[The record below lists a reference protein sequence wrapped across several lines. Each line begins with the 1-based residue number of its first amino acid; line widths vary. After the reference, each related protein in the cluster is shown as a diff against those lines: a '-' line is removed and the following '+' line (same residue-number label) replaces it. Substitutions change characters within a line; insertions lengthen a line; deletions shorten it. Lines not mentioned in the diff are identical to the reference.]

1 MSKQSINHYYNKLH
15 QYKTS
20 GHTRNE
26 SSIRRAFANLLEEY
40 CESKKLTLVDELVLK
55 NSTKR
60 PDATVRDALGLD
72 WGHWESKDT
81 KDSLDE
87 EIEYKFSIGYP
98 KFNIIFENTVEI
110 VLIQKGVE
118 TMRGKM
124 EDADFLHRILT
135 EFISYER
142 PEIKEFHKA
151 VERFKEDIPNI
162 VEALRA
168 MIEKQSAKNPD
179 FRVQREKFWNVCR
192 ESINPEISAFDIRE
206 MLIQHIL
213 TAEIFDTV
221 FGDSHFHR
229 ENNIA
234 HELEIVVNTFFTGTV
249 RRNTLAQIDSYYKA
263 IKAEAARIENHHDK
277 QQFLK
282 VVYENFYKAYNPKG
296 ADRLGVVYTPNEI
309 VHFMVES
316 TDYLLEKHFGKNLSD
331 KNVEILDPATG
342 TGTFITEIIEHI
354 PPKYLKHKY
363 LNEIHCNEL
372 AILPYYIANLNIE
385 YTYQQKMNEYQPF
398 NHIVFVDTLD
408 NLGFGYTGKQMTMFS
423 MSAENLDRIRN
434 QNSKKI
440 SVIIGNPPY
449 NANQQNENDNNK
461 NREYPKIDKRIKDT
475 YIYHSTAQKTKV
487 YDMYARFLRWSSDRL
502 DKNGIIAFI
511 TNRSYI
517 DSRTFD
523 GYRKIVSS
531 EFNRI
536 YIIDLGGDV
545 RQNPKLSGTKHNVFG
560 IQTGV
565 AIVFLVRVDNIFEAN
580 SEEEFEKIID
590 DNLLREPMVKYE
602 AKTHYSTRGSR
613 IFYYRRPE
621 METAKEK
628 LEFLT
633 FNKLKDIP
641 FEIITPDKDNN
652 WINMSTADD
661 WETMLPIANKETKLT
676 KNISEE
682 NAVFKLFS
690 LGVVTNRDEWVYDAN
705 KENLKIKIQFLIDLY
720 NTEVKRL
727 NGIKKENLKDK
738 VDYTIKWT
746 RAVKNDLS
754 KGKIYIFDE
763 NNVSDCLYR
772 PFVKK
777 KLYYT
782 QELNEMQYQMPVI
795 FGVNP
800 NFENIVININS
811 QGKDLRFLSSSC
823 LTDLHFL
830 GDNQCVP
837 LYRYNKEGN
846 RIDNITDW
854 GLEQFTEH
862 YKDEKIT
869 KEDVFNYTYG
879 VLHNPAYRK
888 KYELNLKREF
898 PRLPFYTDFW
908 KWAAWGKQLMHLHIN
923 YETVEHYELKIMNY
937 ELKNKSEDYVP
948 KAKLKAIPESGEILL
963 DENTSITGIP
973 SLAWMYK
980 LGNRSALHWILDQHK
995 EKTPS
1000 DPTIK
1005 EKFNTYKFADYKDKV
1020 IDLIKRVTSVSL
1032 RTMEIV
1038 NLMETEERHNI

>member
-60 PDATVRDALGLD
+60 PDATVRSTHGLD
-72 WGHWESKDT
+72 YGHWESKDT

-110 VLIQKGVE
+110 VLIQKGEE
-118 TMRGKM
+118 TMRGEM

-135 EFISYER
+135 EFLSYER
-142 PEIKEFHKA
+142 PELTEFHKA
-151 VERFKEDIPNI
+151 VERFKEDIPDI
-162 VEALRA
+162 VKALRA
-168 MIEKQSAKNPD
+168 MIEEQSAKNPEFD
-179 FRVQREKFWNVCR
+179 VQREKFWNVCR

-234 HELEIVVNTFFTGTV
+234 RELEIVINTFFTGTV

-263 IKAEAARIENHHDK
+263 IKAEAARIDNHHDK
-277 QQFLK
+277 QRFLK
-282 VVYENFYKAYNPKG
+282 IVYENFYKAYNPKG

-309 VHFMVES
+309 VHFMVDS
-316 TDYLLEKHFGKNLSD
+316 TDYLLEKHFGKNLAD

-354 PPKYLKHKY
+354 PPQYLKHKY
-363 LNEIHCNEL
+363 LNELHCNEL

-385 YTYQQKMNEYQPF
+385 YTYQQKMDEYQPF
-398 NHIVFVDTLD
+398 NNIVFVDTLD
-408 NLGFGYTGKQMTMFS
+408 NLGFGYAGKQMTMFA

-449 NANQQNENDNNK
+449 NANQMNENDNNK

-475 YIYHSTAQKTKV
+475 YIHHSTAQKTKV

-523 GYRKIVSS
+523 GFRKIVSS

-536 YIIDLGGDV
+536 YIVDLGGDV

-590 DNLLREPMVKYE
+590 DNLLREPMVKYG
-602 AKTHYSTRGSR
+602 AKTHYSKRGAR

-633 FNKLKDIP
+633 FNKLKNIP
-641 FEIITPDKDNN
+641 FESIHPDYDNN
-652 WINMSTADD
+652 WINLSTADD
-661 WETMLPIANKETKLT
+661 WETMLPLNEKGNKKT
-676 KNISEE
+676 IFHFS
-682 NAVFKLFS
+682 S
-690 LGVVTNRDEWVYDAN
+690 LGVSTNRDEWVYDFS
-705 KENLKIKIQFLIDLY
+705 KKNLQNKIQFFIKRY
-720 NTEVKRL
+720 NFYLQNKITSWET
-727 NGIKKENLKDK
+727 D
-738 VDYTIKWT
+738 IKWSEYLKGLFS
-746 RAVKNDLS
+746 RGKNI
-754 KGKIYIFDE
+754 KFKKAKIISG
-763 NNVSDCLYR
+763 NYR
-772 PFVKK
+772 PFIKQFFYAEN
-777 KLYYT
+777 LLNDRLT
-782 QELNEMQYQMPVI
+782 QNHYDI
-795 FGVNP
+795 FG
-800 NFENIVININS
+800 EDLDKTNIGICINKSEADSKLLAIN
-811 QGKDLRFLSSSC
+811 QIY
-823 LTDLHFL
+823 DLHFT
-830 GDNQCVP
+830 GDSLCLP
-837 LYRYNKEGN
+837 LYLFDKKGN
-846 RIDNITDW
+846 RIENITDW
-854 GLEQFTEH
+854 GLEQFKNNYELIITN
-862 YKDEKIT
+862 YDKIS
-869 KEDVFNYTYG
+869 KEDFFHYTYA
-879 VLHNPAYRK
+879 VLHNPAYRR

-898 PRLPFYTDFW
+898 PRLPFYKDFW
-908 KWAAWGKQLMHLHIN
+908 KWAAWGKQLMDMHIN
-923 YETVEHYELKIMNY
+923 YETVEHYELKITNY
-937 ELKNKSEDYVP
+937 ELNKKEDYVP
-948 KAKLKAIPESGEILL
+948 KSKLKAIPENGEIIL
-963 DENTSITGIP
+963 DENTTLTGVP
-973 SLAWMYK
+973 SLAWDYK
-980 LGNRSALHWILDQHK
+980 LGNRSALHWILDQYK
-995 EKTPS
+995 EKTPK

-1020 IDLIKRVTSVSL
+1020 IDLIKRVTTVSV

-1038 NLMETEERHNI
+1038 NQMESEEGHNF